1 MARFASL
8 LAISPLDKQDAFGM
22 FRTFQIFVGCLVFI
36 FMPSVL
42 YSQSISLDRP
52 GISGFT
58 EPYRSID
65 VAANETGTISRV
77 EVVEGQTV
85 EAGAILARLNDDV
98 HAASVG
104 MVKEKLDSKG
114 RLHSAQAELDI
125 QQDRYFKLLG
135 LFQRQNASQI
145 EVDRAKAQLEVAK
158 AGVES
163 ARDDFRILSYEYKR
177 AIAQLEMRRLRSPI
191 AGVVTRVHKDSG
203 EFVSASDP
211 VVVSVVQLNPLK
223 VTFSVPQSM
232 TRRLS
237 SGLQVEL
244 EMGHDQS
251 SAAGIVE
258 FVSPTTDAQSGTR
271 RVTIRIDNSD
281 QLWQSGDVCVLPDSE
296 LSHSTPE
303 GGRVDNLSADGD
315 FRLVNSV
322 EDNN

>member
-1 MARFASL
+1 
-8 LAISPLDKQDAFGM
+8 
-22 FRTFQIFVGCLVFI
+22 
-36 FMPSVL
+36 MPTIL
-42 YSQSISLDRP
+42 YSQSISIDRS

-65 VAANETGTISRV
+65 VAANEMGTISKV
-77 EVVEGQTV
+77 EVVEGQSIQ
-85 EAGAILARLNDDV
+85 AGTILARLNDDV

-104 MVKEKLDSKG
+104 MAKEKLDSRG
-114 RLHSAQAELDI
+114 RLHSAQAELNI
-125 QQDRYFKLLG
+125 QQERYLKLVG

-145 EVDRAKAQLEVAK
+145 EVDRAQSQLEVAK
-158 AGVES
+158 ASVES
-163 ARDDFRILSYEYKR
+163 VQDDFRIASFEYKR
-177 AIAQLEMRRLRSPI
+177 AVAQLEMRRLRSPI
-191 AGVVTRVHKDSG
+191 DGVVTRIYKDSG

-223 VTFSVPQSM
+223 VTFSVPQAM

-237 SGLQVEL
+237 SGLNVDL
-244 EMGHDQS
+244 EMGSERS
-251 SAAGIVE
+251 SAAGVVE

-296 LSHSTPE
+296 LSDSI
-303 GGRVDNLSADGD
+303 RRSAQAEQLPADED

-322 EDNN
+322 EDSR